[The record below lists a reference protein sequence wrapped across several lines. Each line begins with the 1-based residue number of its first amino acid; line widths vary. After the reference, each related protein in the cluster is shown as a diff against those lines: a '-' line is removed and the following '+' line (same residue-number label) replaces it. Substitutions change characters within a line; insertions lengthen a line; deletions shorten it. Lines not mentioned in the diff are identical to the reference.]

1 MRLQDIIMREAPSAY
16 IFDSDGTV
24 HRTRQFDLDEPLVN
38 VPAVVPETSAPLKV

>member
-24 HRTRQFDLDEPLVN
+24 HRKRQFEGEEVAALTD
-38 VPAVVPETSAPLKV
+38 AAMGLKADAALR